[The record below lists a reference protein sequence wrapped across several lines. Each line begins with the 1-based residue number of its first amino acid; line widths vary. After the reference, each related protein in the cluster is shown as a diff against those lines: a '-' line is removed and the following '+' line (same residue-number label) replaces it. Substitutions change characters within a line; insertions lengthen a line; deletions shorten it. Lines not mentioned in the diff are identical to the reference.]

1 MKRFS
6 EQAEYALMVIE
17 LDERSFRGVIQV
29 PNIKEIAKLAGVS
42 VSTVSRVLN
51 NHKYVNEQKRAKVLQ
66 IIEEHN
72 YVQNSN
78 AVHLSTG
85 KTKVLGVT
93 LPMVNNQYYSTI
105 LEGIAAEAA
114 RHDYKLM
121 VCQTN
126 NSLEHER
133 SILQLLTNKKIDGL
147 IMFSRANSCD
157 TLTEY
162 AEYGPIITCEANE
175 TTTVSSVHIDH
186 YQTFLIG
193 MEYLIQKGHRRIGY
207 CLGRKNS
214 FNSQHRKRAYEEKLR
229 SIGMSPAPEWAFEDC
244 VTIQDGREVA
254 SKLMQLENRPTAMIV
269 SCNHIAAG
277 LYKEASRLGLNIP
290 KDIAIIG
297 CDDQPIGELLE
308 ITTVSSSS
316 NQMGKYA
323 FEMLHERIVNQG
335 KVWEKKEQVLLPVLV
350 ERKST

>member
-1 MKRFS
+1 M
-6 EQAEYALMVIE
+6 A
-17 LDERSFRGVIQV
+17 
-29 PNIKEIAKLAGVS
+29 NIREIAKLAGVS

-51 NHKYVNEQKRAKVLQ
+51 NHKYVNERKRAKILK

-78 AVHLSTG
+78 AVHLATG

-93 LPMVNNQYYSTI
+93 LPLVNNQYYSAI

-126 NSLEHER
+126 NNLEHER
-133 SILQLLTNKKIDGL
+133 SILHLLTNKKIDGL

-157 TLTEY
+157 TLTECS
-162 AEYGPIITCEANE
+162 EFGPIITCEAND
-175 TTTVSSVHIDH
+175 TTTISSVHIDH

-193 MEYLIQKGHRRIGY
+193 MEYLIQRGHRRIGY
-207 CLGRKNS
+207 CMGRKNS

-229 SIGMSPAPEWAFEDC
+229 SIDMTPSTEWAFEDC
-244 VTIQDGREVA
+244 VTIQDGIEVA
-254 SKLMQLENRPTAMIV
+254 RKLMQLENRPSAMIV

-290 KDIAIIG
+290 EDIAIIG
-297 CDDQPIGELLE
+297 CDDQSIGELLE
-308 ITTVSSSS
+308 ITTVSSPS
-316 NQMGKYA
+316 NLMGKYA

-335 KVWEKKEQVLLPVLV
+335 KVWKKQEKELLPVLV